1 MAADAGS
8 STPTSASVVLTAEDI
23 PGAELSV
30 PYETHPVPA
39 LKWWLLCRGIKAP
52 SSWRKRQLIDR

>member
-1 MAADAGS
+1 MADDAGS
-8 STPTSASVVLTAEDI
+8 STPTSASVVRTAEDI
-23 PGAELSV
+23 PRAEL
-30 PYETHPVPA
+30 YMTHPVPA